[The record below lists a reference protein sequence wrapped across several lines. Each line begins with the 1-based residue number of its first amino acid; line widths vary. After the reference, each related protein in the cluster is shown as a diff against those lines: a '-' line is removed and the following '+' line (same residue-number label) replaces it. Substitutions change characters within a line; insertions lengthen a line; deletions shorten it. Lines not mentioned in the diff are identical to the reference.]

1 VNNLDYIVLFA
12 TIIAIPLY
20 GLWRTYNHPNLREYL
35 KGDRSIRWG
44 TIGLSVMATQA
55 GPITFLSMPGQ
66 AYESGIGFIQNYF
79 GQPFA
84 LIMVCAVFVPIYQRL
99 KVYTAYEYLGQRFDK
114 KTRFLGGFLFLIQRG
129 IAGGITI
136 YAPAII
142 LSALL
147 GWDLNLTIWLA
158 GGFVILYT
166 VVGGTKIV
174 SLTQRY
180 QISVILIGMALA
192 FGIAVYRLPADLS
205 FSDALGIAGRM
216 GKLQAVDFSIDPS
229 KRYTF
234 WSGILGGFF
243 LSLSYFGAD
252 QSQVQRYLAGN
263 SLRASRIGLLFNALV
278 KVPMQ
283 FLILLLGVMVFLF
296 YQFEK
301 PPIFFNQPSYQRA
314 VASGHGPELA
324 ALQKQFDDLFEKKR
338 VLLQSSPDTP
348 NWSSDVQQ
356 LDAQSRAV
364 RDETKKILEKAG
376 ANPKSKDSDYVF
388 ITFVLNH
395 LPHGV
400 VGLLVAVIF
409 CATMS
414 ATSAVLN
421 ALGSTTAVDFYRPF
435 RPGKEDH
442 HYVVATR
449 WLTLGW
455 GMVTIAVASFCS
467 LVENLIEAGNI
478 LASVFYGS
486 ILGLFLV
493 ALFLRHVRGSAVF
506 FGAVLAQTMVIA
518 LFLTTNI
525 GYLWY
530 NLIGCTAVLL
540 FASGLQATVFR
551 NPEAASAK

>member
-1 VNNLDYIVLFA
+1 VNRLDYIVLFA

-35 KGDRSIRWG
+35 KGDRTIRWG
-44 TIGLSVMATQA
+44 TIGLSVLATQA

-84 LIMVCAVFVPIYQRL
+84 LIVVCAVFVPIYQRL
-99 KVYTAYEYLGQRFDK
+99 KVFTAYEYLGQRFDQ
-114 KTRFLGGFLFLIQRG
+114 KTRLLGGFLFLIQRG

-158 GGFVILYT
+158 GGFVIAYT

-180 QISVILIGMALA
+180 QIMIIFIGMALA
-192 FGIAVYRLPADLS
+192 FGIAVYRLPAELS
-205 FSDALGIAGRM
+205 FSEALHIAGRM
-216 GKLQAVDFSIDPS
+216 GKLQAVDFSMDPS

-263 SLRASRIGLLFNALV
+263 SLRASRIGLLFNAIV

-283 FLILLLGVMVFLF
+283 FLILLLGAMVFLF

-301 PPIFFNQPSYQRA
+301 PPMFFNQPSYERA
-314 VASGHGPELA
+314 VAGGYAPQLNEL
-324 ALQKQFDDLFEKKR
+324 QTQFDDVFARKR
-338 VLLQSSPDTP
+338 DLLKTAGTDPSRTTEL
-348 NWSSDVQQ
+348 QQ
-356 LDAQSRAV
+356 LDSRARAI
-364 RDETKKILEKAG
+364 RDDTKKILEQAG

-388 ITFVLNH
+388 ITFVLQH

-421 ALGSTTAVDFYRPF
+421 ALGSTTAVDFYRVF
-435 RPGKEDH
+435 RPGASDH

-455 GMVTIAVASFCS
+455 GIVTIAVASFCS

-493 ALFLRHVRGSAVF
+493 AFFLRNVRGSAVF
-506 FGAVLAQTMVIA
+506 CA
-518 LFLTTNI
+518 
-525 GYLWY
+525 
-530 NLIGCTAVLL
+530 AVLL
-540 FASGLQATVFR
+540 FSGILQATFFR
-551 NPEAASAK
+551 NNAEA